1 MMLARNPFLPNPPGA
16 RYPTRQE
23 IWPAEQ
29 RGGHPQPN
37 DAPAGCRRDAES
49 RARFLAPST
58 DRRKPAGRRI
68 EWRAVVSARTCVHRG
83 CEECGGANQFGAYG
97 KPPDKCLVTGMTALA
112 KVFKLRQNRLL
123 RYLLPFGILVHRV
136 TPLNQY
142 CGEGIDQLVTD
153 HHRPGDCGRCEVR
166 VLLGIKCP
174 DFLYREL
181 RVRIGKLQGLET
193 ETTAKYLAFHQSA
206 RPPFD

>member
-142 CGEGIDQLVTD
+142 CGRRNRPAC
-153 HHRPGDCGRCEVR
+153 HRPPPAR
-166 VLLGIKCP
+166 LLRPLRGPGIAGNKVSGLPLPRASGP
-174 DFLYREL
+174 DREASG
-181 RVRIGKLQGLET
+181 IGN
-193 ETTAKYLAFHQSA
+193 
-206 RPPFD
+206 